1 MKQTEHVQNP
11 APTGAGR
18 NRAIEAYRFLFA
30 VVICLYHFR
39 MKGSF
44 GSAPVAFIGGYLG
57 VEFFALVSGFFL
69 MPAIEKASALPA
81 ASEKE
86 VLSLV
91 GSFTLRRFV
100 RLYPQYILTTAAF
113 LLMRMF
119 YLHTLTASQ
128 VLTEGFFDFT
138 LLQAFGFPTII
149 FLFWFPSALFIA
161 SVLLYWLSLV
171 LKQHFTVAAAFG
183 ALFILACFFEKYGT
197 LDGTLGNGLFFVL
210 PGSQGLWRLIAE
222 LSLGCLAWQLVKYL
236 KPMLRGRFALPC
248 TLLELAILALVV
260 RFTWQVNRDQRDFI
274 VLALLFVLLLSIAA
288 GQSFLTR
295 LLDNPVSGF
304 LGRISYGY
312 YLNQC
317 FFLHLYGSVL
327 PVHEDYWPTAF
338 FVLVCNL
345 VLSTVTYCLSQGLVS
360 LPGRLTRKTPA
371 SP

>member
-1 MKQTEHVQNP
+1 MSLLEQNTEQA
-11 APTGAGR
+11 APPKGGR
-18 NRAIEAYRFLFA
+18 NRAIEFYRFLFA
-30 VVICLYHFR
+30 VIICLYHFR
-39 MKGSF
+39 MKGNF
-44 GSAPVAFIGGYLG
+44 GPTPVAFIGGYLG

-81 ASEKE
+81 SSERE

-91 GSFTLRRFV
+91 GSFTLRRFA
-100 RLYPQYILTTAAF
+100 RLYPQYILISVSF
-113 LLMRMF
+113 LLMRMC
-119 YLHTLTASQ
+119 YLHTLTPTE
-128 VLTEGFFDFT
+128 VLVDGFFDFT

-161 SVLLYWLSLV
+161 SVLLYWLALV
-171 LKQHFTVAAAFG
+171 LRQHFTVATTFA
-183 ALFILACFFEKYGT
+183 ALFIVACFYEKYGT

-222 LSLGCLAWQLVKYL
+222 LSLGALAYQLVKYL
-236 KPMLRGRFALPC
+236 KPLLRGRFALLS
-248 TLLELAILALVV
+248 TLAELAILALVV

-274 VLALLFVLLLSIAA
+274 VLALLFVLLLSVAM

-304 LGRISYGY
+304 LGKISYGY

-327 PVHEDYWPTAF
+327 RVHEDYWPTAC

-345 VLSTVTYCLSQGLVS
+345 VLSTVTFYLSQGLTS
-360 LPGRLTRKTPA
+360 LLKRLFRPA
-371 SP
+371 P